1 MIVAIFAVM
10 REPCQ
15 THNLVIAADGKCV
28 LCRRPPAR
36 LFAVRE
42 EHETLISRVF
52 TGLLGVCLVAALGAL
67 IYMTQ
72 LDGGYRGGKYV
83 PGPVALGQLSAQQQ
97 QLLQQALQED
107 RQSTETSG
115 AADASTAT
123 AEDAAAPAVQPASV
137 QKSAAT
143 AAAGKPATT
152 SAVTPPSAAAF
163 APVAVTMY
171 ATPWCFI
178 CDRARDFLLAR
189 NVELTEYDVDRDRE
203 AERRLKKGN
212 PSASLPTF
220 EIAGRTHVG
229 FNPWDLEDALRS
241 AAVPSQS
248 ARAH

>member
-1 MIVAIFAVM
+1 M
-10 REPCQ
+10 RELCQ
-15 THNLVIAADGKCV
+15 THSLVIAEDGKCV

-52 TGLLGVCLVAALGAL
+52 TGLLGVCLVAALAAL
-67 IYMTQ
+67 IYTSR

-83 PGPVALGQLSAQQQ
+83 PGPVALGQLSVRQQEE
-97 QLLQQALQED
+97 LHKALEED
-107 RQSTETSG
+107 RQALDSTETIDAG
-115 AADASTAT
+115 AAAAEQASSPT
-123 AEDAAAPAVQPASV
+123 VQSP
-137 QKSAAT
+137 SAQETTT
-143 AAAGKPATT
+143 AAAQKEPA
-152 SAVTPPSAAAF
+152 ASAARAAHAAL
-163 APVAVTMY
+163 APVQVVMY

-189 NVELTEYDVDRDRE
+189 NVVLTEYDVDRDKE
-203 AERRLKKGN
+203 AERRLKKAN

-229 FNPWDLEDALRS
+229 FNPWDLEDALRG
-241 AAVPSQS
+241 AARPSYS

>member
-10 REPCQ
+10 RELCQ

-52 TGLLGVCLVAALGAL
+52 TGLLGVCLVAALCAL
-67 IYMTQ
+67 IYMSQ

-107 RQSTETSG
+107 GQTAETSG
-115 AADASTAT
+115 AVDASTAT
-123 AEDAAAPAVQPASV
+123 AEDGAAPAVQPASV

-143 AAAGKPATT
+143 AAREPAAT
-152 SAVTPPSAAAF
+152 SAVTKAAAPL

-189 NVELTEYDVDRDRE
+189 NVELIEYDVDRDRE

-248 ARAH
+248 ARAP

>member
-1 MIVAIFAVM
+1 M
-10 REPCQ
+10 RELCQ

-67 IYMTQ
+67 FYMSR

-107 RQSTETSG
+107 RQSSEDTD
-115 AADASTAT
+115 AVDASTAT
-123 AEDAAAPAVQPASV
+123 VEDASAPAVQAQSAHN
-137 QKSAAT
+137 SAAAT
-143 AAAGKPATT
+143 ARKPAATGAARQA
-152 SAVTPPSAAAF
+152 SAAF
-163 APVAVTMY
+163 APVEVTMY

-189 NVELTEYDVDRDRE
+189 NVLLTEYDVDRDKE
-203 AERRLKKGN
+203 AERRLKKAN

-220 EIAGRTHVG
+220 EVAGRTHVG

-241 AAVPSQS
+241 AAGPSQS
-248 ARAH
+248 ARAR

>member
-10 REPCQ
+10 RELCQ

-67 IYMTQ
+67 IYMSQ

-83 PGPVALGQLSAQQQ
+83 PGPVALGQLSARQQ

-115 AADASTAT
+115 AVDAGAAT
-123 AEDAAAPAVQPASV
+123 AQDAAAPAVQPASV
-137 QKSAAT
+137 QKSEAT
-143 AAAGKPATT
+143 AAGKPATT
-152 SAVTPPSAAAF
+152 SAVTKAAAPS

-229 FNPWDLEDALRS
+229 FNPWELEDALRS

>member
-1 MIVAIFAVM
+1 MIIAILAVM
-10 REPCQ
+10 RELCQ

-67 IYMTQ
+67 IYMSQ

-83 PGPVALGQLSAQQQ
+83 PGPVALGQLSARQQ

-115 AADASTAT
+115 AVDAGAAT
-123 AEDAAAPAVQPASV
+123 AEDAAAPAGQPASV

-143 AAAGKPATT
+143 AARKPAAT
-152 SAVTPPSAAAF
+152 SAVTQASAPAF

-189 NVELTEYDVDRDRE
+189 NVELTEYDVDRDKE

-229 FNPWDLEDALRS
+229 FNP
-241 AAVPSQS
+241 
-248 ARAH
+248 

>member
-1 MIVAIFAVM
+1 M
-10 REPCQ
+10 RELCQ
-15 THNLVIAADGKCV
+15 THSLVIAEDGKCV

-67 IYMTQ
+67 IYVSR
-72 LDGGYRGGKYV
+72 LDGGYRGGRYV
-83 PGPVALGQLSAQQQ
+83 PGPVALGQLSARQQQ
-97 QLLQQALQED
+97 QLEQALQTD
-107 RQSTETSG
+107 RK
-115 AADASTAT
+115 AADGV
-123 AEDAAAPAVQPASV
+123 EVID
-137 QKSAAT
+137 AAT
-143 AAAGKPATT
+143 AAAEDGARAAQPETAQKSTAADAQKPA
-152 SAVTPPSAAAF
+152 AASAARP
-163 APVAVTMY
+163 APAPFVPVQVTMY

-189 NVELTEYDVDRDRE
+189 NVVLTEYDVDRDQE
-203 AERRLKKGN
+203 AERRLKKAN

-220 EIAGRTHVG
+220 EIAGRVHVG

-241 AAVPSQS
+241 AVPPRYS